1 MTTPD
6 TEPYYAQQ
14 HAQAV
19 AEGRDYYIDERSGL
33 LVFTALYLER
43 RECCLSACRHCP
55 YGFTTPKS

>member
-33 LVFTALYLER
+33 LVFTALFL
-43 RECCLSACRHCP
+43 
-55 YGFTTPKS
+55 GFFILIKQ